1 MVQAC
6 DSLEM
11 LLPKSGEEVLRHAR
25 SVVQFLRLLTNDAG
39 SMRAGAVGVGLDQ
52 ARAELEAH
60 DRGRVTRALCDLL
73 RHYLRALAGP
83 GSFLSVGE
91 PALAHDEAWRELDD
105 LRGELTGL
113 AGLPAPGETSLEV
126 VARLLASL
134 GELGASPSTMALW
147 KARLARVAEGPRAAE
162 VIVRTR
168 LACKEED
175 GTPIHAEDS
184 ARCDLI
190 ACLAEC
196 LLDRGAAREAREWLA
211 ETVDASEGDAR
222 LRQLLSWS
230 RLVLGDYA
238 SAKSAIVG
246 LPSRTGV
253 LPLGLAEL
261 REHKPEWLPCLAGRA
276 PTVRAGLP
284 EKDGARDAC
293 TAVSRVEIGASVLG
307 VFALSPDGSTR
318 SVHLDVAPGL
328 RSAVEIW
335 LEERDGACSVPGERE
350 HELMIS
356 ARAIVVHRDNERP
369 IHGTLGAGSTLAL
382 ALAPL
387 FDAEGEV
394 AGWLHVEC
402 EHHLLPH
409 SDRLAAL
416 ARAWG
421 DEALL
426 SRGTA
431 GLGGPEAKVGASAAS
446 RGSPEDPGSM
456 AAAEVFRE
464 LVAELAIKTAQRRWW
479 GFVHE
484 TGQTRLVASGGD
496 AAELSAKPEGR
507 GRALTRAVA
516 TRGHVAFDEPDP
528 FLALDP
534 RAGSG
539 TVLPLVAGGRMCGLL
554 AVESI
559 RRRDF
564 GETEWTRHADTAR
577 RFGLAL
583 QIARFR
589 GWHRVRNG
597 FDVWFDARRGDFR
610 DFALHL
616 LAAARSRSPVVLCGP
631 TGAGK
636 SILARWVHFES
647 RFRDG
652 PLRSIDCGSK
662 TTRGSFASWPDSA
675 REGSLLLAD
684 LELLDLESQE
694 ELLRFLEDGSRGPGT
709 EVEHTRILATTR
721 CGLQSAVEAGA
732 MRSDLAQ
739 RLDRLQFRV
748 PPLLERRED
757 IPPLVACLTGRFA
770 EEEGLRVPSYED
782 EALAFLW
789 RQPWAGN
796 VRELES
802 FVYKLVLLARAD
814 GALRHRPITADLV
827 REMARRFSM
836 PLVSRIPSRHPRPG
850 DVIAALRVTRMAGGR
865 TNKTRAAQYL
875 GWDPDTLVAR
885 MKDCGIADEVR
896 DETVWAPPQEASEEE
911 PA

>member
-1 MVQAC
+1 MVQAV

-11 LLPKSGEEVLRHAR
+11 LLPKSGEEALRRAR

-39 SMRAGAVGVGLDQ
+39 SIRAGAVGVGLDQ
-52 ARAELEAH
+52 ARGELETH
-60 DRGRVTRALCDLL
+60 DRGRVSSALGDLL
-73 RHYLRALAGP
+73 RHHLRVLAGP
-83 GSFLSVGE
+83 GSFLSMGE
-91 PALAHDEAWRELDD
+91 PVLAHDEAWRELDE
-105 LRGELTGL
+105 LREEMPRL
-113 AGLPAPGETSLEV
+113 AGLPAPGETSIEV

-134 GELGASPSTMALW
+134 EELGAFPSTIALW
-147 KARLARVAEGPRAAE
+147 KARLTRVAEGPRAAE
-162 VIVRTR
+162 AILRTQ
-168 LACKEED
+168 LACMEE
-175 GTPIHAEDS
+175 GSASLRAEDS
-184 ARCDLI
+184 ARSELI

-196 LLDRGAAREAREWLA
+196 LLDRGAVREAREWLTERA
-211 ETVDASEGDAR
+211 DFPESDPR

-230 RLVLGDYA
+230 RLALGDYS

-246 LPSRTGV
+246 LPSRTGS
-253 LPLGLAEL
+253 LPLGLAEM

-276 PTVRAGLP
+276 PSVPARAP
-284 EKDGARDAC
+284 VKDCALDAS
-293 TAVSRVEIGASVLG
+293 AAGGRGEIGASVLG
-307 VFALSPDGSTR
+307 VFALRAEGDTR

-328 RSAVEIW
+328 RAAVEGW
-335 LEERDGACSVPGERE
+335 LEDRDGACSVSGERE
-350 HELMIS
+350 HELVVS

-369 IHGTLGAGSTLAL
+369 IQGALGAGSTLAL
-382 ALAPL
+382 ALAPI
-387 FDAEGEV
+387 FDVDGEV

-402 EHHLLPH
+402 EHHLLPD

-421 DEALL
+421 DAALFP
-426 SRGTA
+426 RGVA
-431 GLGGPEAKVGASAAS
+431 CVREPDREGGVSATS
-446 RGSPEDPGSM
+446 RGSLDDPRAA
-456 AAAEVFRE
+456 AAAEVFRD

-484 TGQTRLVASGGD
+484 AGQTHLVASGGD
-496 AAELSAKPEGR
+496 AAELSVHPEGR
-507 GRALTRAVA
+507 GRALTRAIA

-534 RAGSG
+534 RSGSG

-564 GETEWTRHADTAR
+564 RESEWARHADTSR
-577 RFGLAL
+577 GFGLAL
-583 QIARFR
+583 QLARFR
-589 GWHRVRNG
+589 GWHRARSG

-631 TGAGK
+631 AGAGK
-636 SILARWVHFES
+636 SVLARWVHFES

-652 PLRSIDCGSK
+652 PLRSIECGSGAS
-662 TTRGSFASWPDSA
+662 RGSFASWLESA

-684 LELLDLESQE
+684 LELLDRESQE

-709 EVEHTRILATTR
+709 DAERTRILATTR
-721 CGLQSAVEAGA
+721 CGLQAAVEAGG
-732 MRSDLAQ
+732 MRGDLSQ

-748 PPLLERRED
+748 PPLVERRED
-757 IPPLVACLTGRFA
+757 IPPLVACLTRRFA
-770 EEEGLRVPSYED
+770 DEEGLRVPSYED
-782 EALAFLW
+782 DALAFLW
-789 RQPWAGN
+789 RQRWAGN

-802 FVYKLVLLARAD
+802 FVYKLVLLARVD
-814 GALRHRPITADLV
+814 GAVRLRSITADLV

-836 PLVSRIPSRHPRPG
+836 PLVSRLPSRHPQPG
-850 DVIAALRVTRMAGGR
+850 DVIGALRVTRMTGGR
-865 TNKTRAAQYL
+865 TNKTRAALYL

-885 MKDCGIADEVR
+885 MKDCGIADEIR
-896 DETVWAPPQEASEEE
+896 DEPVWALPEEDSAEEAG
-911 PA
+911 